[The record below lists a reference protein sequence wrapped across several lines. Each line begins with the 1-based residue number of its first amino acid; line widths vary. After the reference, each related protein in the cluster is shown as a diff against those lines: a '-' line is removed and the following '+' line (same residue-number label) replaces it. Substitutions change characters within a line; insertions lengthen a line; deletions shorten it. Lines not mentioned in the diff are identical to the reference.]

1 MSFYESQALEG
12 YSASLKR
19 AMGRNSMWYPER
31 KNMSFFANKAVVLKL
46 HKSLVNLEITSTDAL
61 NRITVFFTVVTIAK
75 TEHGDKIETSHPSY
89 VTIQGPKKQWM
100 SDTHVTKA
108 TKRRALQAVLKT
120 VKDLKP
126 TADFIIAVSKALN
139 Y

>member
-1 MSFYESQALEG
+1 
-12 YSASLKR
+12 
-19 AMGRNSMWYPER
+19 
-31 KNMSFFANKAVVLKL
+31 MSFFAEKEVVLKL
-46 HKSLVNLEITSTDAL
+46 HKSLVSLEITNTDAL

-75 TEHGDKIETSHPSY
+75 TEHGNKIETSYPSHI
-89 VTIQGPKKQWM
+89 TIQGPKKLWQ

-126 TADFIIAVSKALN
+126 TADFIIAVSKALD